1 MLGWH
6 WYRLQFRLVFP
17 FIVDILFLFSDCF
30 VLILWKTF
38 DLFLITKTLWVPER
52 ILILKYLFYGTFE
65 NIKQER
71 FNYLWICFIYVG
83 NIFKPYGATTYLWRF
98 YYFPIF
104 RDSYDVSIDR
114 PRERKYEIWKEAYFS
129 KRFCFIHLIYV
140 VFKIPDHEIP
150 WVFFSNNLHDKDNE
164 ID

>member
-1 MLGWH
+1 MKISN
-6 WYRLQFRLVFP
+6 R
-17 FIVDILFLFSDCF
+17 SA
-30 VLILWKTF
+30 
-38 DLFLITKTLWVPER
+38 LITYIYEYVLYTLE
-52 ILILKYLFYGTFE
+52 
-65 NIKQER
+65 
-71 FNYLWICFIYVG
+71 
-83 NIFKPYGATTYLWRF
+83 IFSSLMEPLHTYEDSII
-98 YYFPIF
+98 FPIF